1 MGYTGKEAMAFKEAY
16 IARFNEME
24 EALRHTSAAVTSSLQ
39 VAEAFE
45 KQHLHVMRDIREIL
59 SKCSQQFGESNFG
72 LSCACVLTTTM
83 QPCVGGKGGLFHL
96 SFLPFQL
103 PLKNF

>member
-1 MGYTGKEAMAFKEAY
+1 MKPAMGYTGKEAMAFKEAY

-72 LSCACVLTTTM
+72 LS
-83 QPCVGGKGGLFHL
+83 
-96 SFLPFQL
+96 SFQSRQNKEMPMYVT
-103 PLKNF
+103 